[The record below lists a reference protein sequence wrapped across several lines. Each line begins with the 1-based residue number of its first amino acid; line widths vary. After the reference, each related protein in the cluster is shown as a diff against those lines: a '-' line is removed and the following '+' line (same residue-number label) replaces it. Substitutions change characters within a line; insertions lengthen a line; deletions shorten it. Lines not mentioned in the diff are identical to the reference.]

1 MSDLSL
7 KQVKYGEFVIRYF
20 VQGNIAYLCPA
31 DIFAVMGKS
40 ADEASACENEAS
52 ACENE
57 ASACENEAW
66 DKVETGRRIFTDE
79 DFFEWFSV
87 QFDGYDYSDD
97 MNFPLPLP
105 WSN

>member
-1 MSDLSL
+1 MGDSSL
-7 KQVKYGEFVIRYF
+7 KQVKYGEFLIRYF

-40 ADEASACENEAS
+40 ADEAAACEG
-52 ACENE
+52 
-57 ASACENEAW
+57 EAW

-87 QFDGYDYSDD
+87 QFDSYDYSSD
-97 MNFPLPLP
+97 MDFPLPLP
-105 WSN
+105 WSD